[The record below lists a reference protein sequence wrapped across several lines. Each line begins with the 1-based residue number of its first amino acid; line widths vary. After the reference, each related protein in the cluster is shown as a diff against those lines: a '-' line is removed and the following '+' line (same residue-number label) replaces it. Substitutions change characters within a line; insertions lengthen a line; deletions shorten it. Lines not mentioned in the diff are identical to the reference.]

1 VILARDQFET
11 PPTVLCELIIEDIID
26 NALSLSDNNQMF
38 EEAKKSVEQ
47 PGPRSRDLNQP

>member
-26 NALSLSDNNQMF
+26 NAMSLSDNNQMF
-38 EEAKKSVEQ
+38 EEAKKSVE
-47 PGPRSRDLNQP
+47 